1 MVTPTVF
8 HGSTSY
14 PHVSP
19 GPVVTVGNFD
29 GVHLGHQALVGRA
42 VERARAS
49 GAPACVFTFDPMPIE
64 VLRPERAGRR
74 LMRLQDRVAALGALG
89 VDHIVVERF
98 DRDYAAH
105 DAAWFAVEVL
115 RGRLGASELMLGWDF
130 RFGKDRGGT
139 PDDLRSL
146 LAVPVE
152 QLAPVLA
159 DGEPISS
166 SRIRAAVERG
176 HVEDAARWLGRP
188 HRLTGEVTH
197 GDRRGRTIGF
207 PTANV
212 PITGLLPPALGV
224 YAVVARA
231 GGDAWGGVANIGVRP
246 TFGGDPAPRLEAHLF
261 DYEGGDALYGRELA
275 VELRHFVREER
286 RFPSFQE
293 LVAQIREDAA
303 RARELLAPWYAAGAR

>member
-1 MVTPTVF
+1 MAPTVF

-14 PHVSP
+14 PHGSP

-42 VERARAS
+42 VARARAS
-49 GAPACVFTFDPMPIE
+49 GVPACVLTFDPMPIE
-64 VLRPERAGRR
+64 VLRPEQAGRR
-74 LMRLQDRVAALGALG
+74 LMRLDDRLAALGDVG

-98 DRDYAAH
+98 DREFAAH
-105 DAAWFAVEVL
+105 DAAWFADVVL
-115 RGRLGASELMLGWDF
+115 RGRLDASELVLGWDF

-166 SRIRAAVERG
+166 SRIRAAIARG
-176 HVEDAARWLGRP
+176 DVEDAARWLGRP
-188 HRLTGEVTH
+188 HRLTGVVVH
-197 GDRRGRTIGF
+197 GDHRGRTIGF
-207 PTANV
+207 PTANI
-212 PITGLLPPALGV
+212 PIPGLLPPALGV

-231 GGDAWGGVANIGVRP
+231 GAEAWGGVANIGVRP
-246 TFGGDPAPRLEAHLF
+246 TFGGDPEPRLEAHLF
-261 DYEGGDALYGRELA
+261 DYADGEALYGRELA
-275 VELRHFVREER
+275 VELHHHIREER
-286 RFPSFQE
+286 RFPSFPE
-293 LVAQIREDAA
+293 LVAQIRADAE
-303 RARELLAPWYAAGAR
+303 RARELLAPWYAR